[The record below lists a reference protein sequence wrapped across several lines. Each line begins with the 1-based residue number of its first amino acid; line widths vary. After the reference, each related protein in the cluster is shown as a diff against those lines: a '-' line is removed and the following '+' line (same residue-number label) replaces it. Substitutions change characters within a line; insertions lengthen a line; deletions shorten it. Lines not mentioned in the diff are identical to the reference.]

1 MIKKILLI
9 FFLTILTLQPSFA
22 VKDWRRTQLDAIEN
36 KFNTCIETSKSTK
49 EKTKC
54 HINTTNEYNI
64 EIGNI
69 IKDIKTL
76 ISQSQYETLIKSEE
90 QWRDY
95 YNKYVLFLNN
105 SIKKTDENILL
116 IESIKH
122 NVIFKHAELLNSGLF
137 GLTMIRFHNR

>member
-9 FFLTILTLQPSFA
+9 FLLLILTIQLSFA

-36 KFNTCIETSKSTK
+36 KFNTCIETSKSTN

-54 HINTTNEYNI
+54 HTNATNEYNI

-122 NVIFKHAELLNSGLF
+122 NTMYKHADLLDFELFELVSIKYRGN
-137 GLTMIRFHNR
+137 

>member
-1 MIKKILLI
+1 M
-9 FFLTILTLQPSFA
+9 QPSFA
-22 VKDWRRTQLDAIEN
+22 VKDWRSTQLDAIEN
-36 KFNTCIETSKSTK
+36 KFNTCIENSKSTK

-54 HINTTNEYNI
+54 HTNAIDEYNI

-76 ISQSQYETLIKSEE
+76 ISQSQYEKLIKSEE
-90 QWRDY
+90 QWKDY

-122 NVIFKHAELLNSGLF
+122 NEVFKHAELLNSGLF

>member
-54 HINTTNEYNI
+54 HTSAINEYNI

-90 QWRDY
+90 QWKDY

-105 SIKKTDENILL
+105 SIKRTDENIL
-116 IESIKH
+116 IKESIKH
-122 NVIFKHAELLNSGLF
+122 NIVFKHADLLDFELFQLVSVKYRGN
-137 GLTMIRFHNR
+137 

>member
-1 MIKKILLI
+1 M
-9 FFLTILTLQPSFA
+9 ILTTQLSFA
-22 VKDWRRTQLDAIEN
+22 VKTNRYDKIQAIEN
-36 KFNTCIETSKSTK
+36 KFELCIQDSKSIK
-49 EKTKC
+49 EKTSC
-54 HINTTNEYNI
+54 NTNATNEYNI

-90 QWRDY
+90 QWKDY

-122 NVIFKHAELLNSGLF
+122 NILYKRAFLLDYGLF
-137 GLTMIRFHNR
+137 SLIMIKYYNR

>member
-22 VKDWRRTQLDAIEN
+22 VKDWRRMQLDAIEN
-36 KFNTCIETSKSTK
+36 KFNTCIENSKSTK
-49 EKTKC
+49 EKTIC
-54 HINTTNEYNI
+54 NTNATNEYNI

-90 QWRDY
+90 QWKKY
-95 YNKYVLFLNN
+95 YDKYVMFLNN
-105 SIKKTDENILL
+105 SIKQTDENILL
-116 IESIKH
+116 KESIKH
-122 NVIFKHAELLNSGLF
+122 NTMYKHADFLDFELFELVSIKYYN
-137 GLTMIRFHNR
+137 H

>member
-54 HINTTNEYNI
+54 HTDAIDEYNI

-90 QWRDY
+90 QWKDY

-105 SIKKTDENILL
+105 SIKNTDENIL
-116 IESIKH
+116 IKESIKH
-122 NVIFKHAELLNSGLF
+122 NVIFKHADFLDFELFELVSIKYRGN
-137 GLTMIRFHNR
+137 

>member
-1 MIKKILLI
+1 M
-9 FFLTILTLQPSFA
+9 ILTTQLSFA
-22 VKDWRRTQLDAIEN
+22 VKTNRYDKIQAIEN
-36 KFNTCIETSKSTK
+36 KFELCIQDSKSTK
-49 EKTKC
+49 EKTSC
-54 HINTTNEYNI
+54 HINATNEYNI

-90 QWRDY
+90 QWKDY

-122 NVIFKHAELLNSGLF
+122 NVIFKHADFLDFELFELVSIKYRGN
-137 GLTMIRFHNR
+137 

>member
-36 KFNTCIETSKSTK
+36 KFNICIETSKSTK

-54 HINTTNEYNI
+54 HTNAIDEYNI

-90 QWRDY
+90 QWKDY
-95 YNKYVLFLNN
+95 YNKYVLFLNS

-122 NVIFKHAELLNSGLF
+122 NMIYKHADLLDFELFELVSNKYRG
-137 GLTMIRFHNR
+137 N